1 MSVSPAV
8 FLGLLPELVA
18 FGFTMLVLL
27 VGAFAPSSKGLT
39 AGLATLGA
47 AATFVAAAA
56 LFVGGFSGSFFGGGY
71 VVDNFAL
78 YFKLVVAGA
87 ALFAIIAA
95 SRWSARTDDEPEY
108 LALILSVVVGALLL
122 VSMRD
127 LFGIFL
133 ALELATI
140 PSYAL
145 VAFDRSRRE
154 SSEGAMKYLVTG
166 VIASSVLLYGFV
178 LIYGVAGSAALSE
191 IGTAFSSGMTP
202 VALLGLALAVS
213 GFAFKISAVPF
224 HFWTPDAYQGA
235 PTSAA
240 AFLSVAPKA
249 ATFAVLLRIL
259 LEGLPEATPTWT
271 GIMVFLSIATMFVG
285 NLFALQQR
293 NVRRMLAYS
302 SVAHSGYI
310 LAAFAALQGPAL
322 GTAVQAVLIY
332 SAAYAVTNLGA
343 FLVIDLVGEDAKS
356 YNGLIKT
363 RPGVAVAMGIFMAS
377 LLGFPPLAGF
387 FGKLWVII
395 AGAQSGSVA
404 VYVVVG
410 AVVVNSVLSV
420 PYYFGILRSMVF
432 EEPATDP
439 GESGGG
445 DADDG
450 AVRFSVYLLAAATVG
465 FAVLIVPLTA
475 LVGASGLL

>member
-1 MSVSPAV
+1 MTVTPET
-8 FLGLLPELVA
+8 FLGLLPELLA
-18 FGFTMLVLL
+18 FGFTVLVLL
-27 VGAFAPSSKGLT
+27 VGVFLPASKGLT
-39 AGLATLGA
+39 GGLAALGA

-56 LFVGGFSGSFFGGGY
+56 LFASGFSGSFFGGGF

-78 YFKLVVAGA
+78 YFKLIVAGA
-87 ALFAIIAA
+87 ALFAIIAG
-95 SRWSARTDDEPEY
+95 SRWSQRTGDQPEY
-108 LALILSVVVGALLL
+108 LALILSVVTGALLL

-127 LFGIFL
+127 LFGIFI

-154 SSEGAMKYLVTG
+154 SSEGAMKYLITG

-178 LIYGVAGSAALSE
+178 LIYGVAGSAALPD
-191 IGTAFSSGMTP
+191 IAQTFSGGLSP
-202 VALLGLALAVS
+202 VALLGLALVVS
-213 GFAFKISAVPF
+213 GFAFKLSAVPF

-259 LEGLPEATPTWT
+259 LEGMPEATATWT

-285 NLFALQQR
+285 NLFAIQQR

-343 FLVIDLVGEDAKS
+343 FLVIDIVGEDAKS

-395 AGAQSGSVA
+395 AGAQSGSIA

-420 PYYFGILRSMVF
+420 PYYFGILRNMVF
-432 EEPATDP
+432 EEPATEPP
-439 GESGGG
+439 GPG